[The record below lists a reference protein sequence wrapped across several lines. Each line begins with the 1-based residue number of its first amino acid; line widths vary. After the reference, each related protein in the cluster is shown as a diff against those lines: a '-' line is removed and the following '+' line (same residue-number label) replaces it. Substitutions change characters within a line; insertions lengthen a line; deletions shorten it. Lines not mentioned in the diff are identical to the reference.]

1 MKDGRRVRTLAV
13 VAAVAS
19 PTAGGALAVAALSSA
34 TLIAPHLRAA
44 HPAPHAHTADGHRVA
59 GGGELGRTG
68 LVARASIA
76 AIEPAHEKVKV
87 LVQTTEEIFCARL
100 LGARYRTR
108 WCSQR
113 RYSCLSAETVCQ
125 ATGARCLWKT
135 DRFCTHPTGH
145 ALPNSGRRAGCRCRA
160 LLAATLRQTAAR
172 VAAAGGRAVASAPTI
187 HHHRHRVDAFQ
198 AGPAARLH
206 VGRHHPTAAGA
217 GGREGDT
224 LLRAVPLHRR
234 WAAEA

>member
-19 PTAGGALAVAALSSA
+19 PTASGALAVAALSSA

-87 LVQTTEEIFCARL
+87 LVQATEEIFAQDCWVLGIAPGGAASVDTVACQQKRSVRQPE
-100 LGARYRTR
+100 LGA
-108 WCSQR
+108 C
-113 RYSCLSAETVCQ
+113 
-125 ATGARCLWKT
+125 G
-135 DRFCTHPTGH
+135 
-145 ALPNSGRRAGCRCRA
+145 
-160 LLAATLRQTAAR
+160 RQTVSALTPLVTPSR
-172 VAAAGGRAVASAPTI
+172 IRGAGR
-187 HHHRHRVDAFQ
+187 
-198 AGPAARLH
+198 
-206 VGRHHPTAAGA
+206 AAGA
-217 GGREGDT
+217 GRCWQQRCVRQ
-224 LLRAVPLHRR
+224 LLELRQP
-234 WAAEA
+234 AAGPCW